1 MEITTPDS
9 ASSAKETFLMNS
21 PTPDPLDAL
30 LKQSRP
36 QVTLPTRFQAEV
48 WQRIA
53 DRETASPWAPLRAW
67 MEEWSAVLMR
77 PRYALALM
85 AVTIL
90 VGAGTAQLTT
100 RPDPATM
107 QARYVSLIDPYSA
120 HNR

>member
-1 MEITTPDS
+1 
-9 ASSAKETFLMNS
+9 MN
-21 PTPDPLDAL
+21 PQTPDPLDAL

-36 QVTLPTRFQAEV
+36 QVTLPTRFQSEV

-53 DRETASPWAPLRAW
+53 DRETASPWAPLRTW
-67 MEEWSAVLMR
+67 MEEWSAVLTR

-100 RPDPATM
+100 RPDPTAM
-107 QARYVSLIDPYSA
+107 QARYVSMIDPYTP

>member
-1 MEITTPDS
+1 
-9 ASSAKETFLMNS
+9 MNS

-36 QVTLPTRFQAEV
+36 EITLPTRFQSEV

-67 MEEWSAVLMR
+67 MEEWSGILMR

-85 AVTIL
+85 TVTIL
-90 VGAGTAQLTT
+90 IGAGTAQLTA

-107 QARYVSLIDPYSA
+107 QARYVSLIDPYSSA
-120 HNR
+120 HR